1 MYDYSLWVINVAS
14 TVSIT
19 KGNTCTG
26 QKTWQKKAQSH
37 LSGSMVA
44 CWPKGSHIGVLV
56 CPEPPDIAGGLYLSG
71 LERARRKDRDRE
83 DSRAYFSASRWRWWG
98 GNSRSRNS
106 KETTGTAG
114 LMSAWAA
121 AGKSS
126 CKVHLMLS
134 ALSPCRHL
142 LIWDR
147 LTAVL
152 HSPTTKPVSTTA
164 LKVSVKSD
172 LALVFIFYALSQME
186 DRGAWSQWSK
196 LFQRCHPLRTRR
208 MEIPFATSLGTIA
221 SGMIVGT
228 GTQLQDFFFLLK
240 THVGNLRSITISC
253 ESIHWDEF
261 LVWGDVG
268 RLRLPN

>member
-126 CKVHLMLS
+126 CKVHLMLCS
-134 ALSPCRHL
+134 LSPCRHL
-142 LIWDR
+142 SPSLTYHEACVNHCPQGFSEIWFGSGFHLLCIVTNGR
-147 LTAVL
+147 
-152 HSPTTKPVSTTA
+152 
-164 LKVSVKSD
+164 
-172 LALVFIFYALSQME
+172 
-186 DRGAWSQWSK
+186 
-196 LFQRCHPLRTRR
+196 QRCLVT
-208 MEIPFATSLGTIA
+208 
-221 SGMIVGT
+221 MIKAVSEVPS
-228 GTQLQDFFFLLK
+228 TQDKENGDPICHQP
-240 THVGNLRSITISC
+240 GNHS
-253 ESIHWDEF
+253 
-261 LVWGDVG
+261 
-268 RLRLPN
+268 